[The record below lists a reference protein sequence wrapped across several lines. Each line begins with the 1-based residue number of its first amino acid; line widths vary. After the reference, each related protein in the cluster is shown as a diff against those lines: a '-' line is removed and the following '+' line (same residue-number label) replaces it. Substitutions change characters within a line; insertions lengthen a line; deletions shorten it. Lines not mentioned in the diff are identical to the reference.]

1 MFNGTEPLFTLVTV
15 IHATCPTNRT
25 RKMASLQRRAMRTV
39 TSRDLDT
46 ITIVILVSIFAVFAT
61 LGALGNAFTCYVV
74 ARRRR
79 MRTPLNLLVAN
90 LALSD
95 VMLCVITQPFNI
107 AKFSRLQWI
116 LSDAMCKAVPLFAG
130 INVFVST
137 ITICVIGTTIYDTK
151 EV

>member
-1 MFNGTEPLFTLVTV
+1 
-15 IHATCPTNRT
+15 
-25 RKMASLQRRAMRTV
+25 MASLQRRAMRTV

-46 ITIVILVSIFAVFAT
+46 TTIVILVSIFAVFAT

-116 LSDAMCKAVPLFAG
+116 LGDAMCKAVPFFAG

-137 ITICVIGTTIYDTK
+137 ITICVIGTIIYDTK

>member
-1 MFNGTEPLFTLVTV
+1 
-15 IHATCPTNRT
+15 
-25 RKMASLQRRAMRTV
+25 MASLQRRAMRTV
-39 TSRDLDT
+39 TSRDLNT
-46 ITIVILVSIFAVFAT
+46 TTIVILVSIFTVFAT

-74 ARRRR
+74 AKRRR
-79 MRTPLNLLVAN
+79 MRTPLNLLVLVAN

-116 LSDAMCKAVPLFAG
+116 LGDAMCKAVPLFAG

-151 EV
+151 KYVFAYLLF